1 MIHFLQTATAPA
13 VLPRLEPHTLAID
26 GVRGQGG
33 LTKKGGWISHNK
45 QVRPRARLRVRVGR
59 FGFGFGFGLG
69 LGLG

>member
-33 LTKKGGWISHNK
+33 LTKKGGWISLNK
-45 QVRPRARLRVRVGR
+45 QVRARARVRVRVSR

-69 LGLG
+69 FGLG